1 MSAASI
7 ADQEIAARDLLLLI
21 GINLIWGFNLIASK
35 IGVSAFPPIFFTA
48 MRFGVLAL
56 CLIPFLRWI
65 RGQSIN
71 LVFAALFTGAAAF
84 ALLFTGL
91 RLTHDASAVAIATQ
105 LGVPFSTLLS
115 VWLLGET
122 IRWRRR
128 LGIAL
133 AFAGVVI
140 IGFDPRVFSYWPGLA
155 LVIASTFVGSLGLIY
170 VKRLHNVRAIELQA
184 WVSML
189 SWPVLLAL
197 SLSVEEG
204 QWAAVLDASLLAW
217 LALGFTIFFS
227 SLIGHTG
234 WYYLIS
240 RYPVTKVSPLTLL
253 SPIFGVMFGVTL
265 LNDQLTARMLVGGAI
280 TLIGVFIVV
289 MRERRLVDTGT

>member
-1 MSAASI
+1 MSVGSV
-7 ADQEIAARDLLLLI
+7 ADEDIAARDLLLLI

-35 IGVSAFPPIFFTA
+35 IGVGVFPPVFFTA
-48 MRFGVLAL
+48 MRFAVLAV
-56 CLIPFLRWI
+56 CLIPFLRWV
-65 RGQSIN
+65 RGQSLN
-71 LVFAALFTGAAAF
+71 LALAALLTGAAAF

-133 AFAGVVI
+133 AFAGVII
-140 IGFDPRVFSYWPGLA
+140 IGFDPRVFGYWHGLI

-189 SWPVLLAL
+189 SWPMLLTL
-197 SLSVEEG
+197 SLAIEQG
-204 QWAAVLDASLLAW
+204 QWQAVMQAELTAW

-265 LNDQLTARMLVGGAI
+265 LNDQLTARMLFGGAI